1 MRRAELLLL
10 QINDA
15 LFPVGGYAHSYGLE
29 TYIQKGLVRD
39 PSTAW
44 DYLVQKL
51 RYGTLYADLLP
62 VRLALEASSAGALE
76 TLLELDALVTASKA
90 PMELR
95 EASRKLAS
103 RFAKTV
109 SGLPGLCPAP
119 VWGEYLARSQG
130 RMTYAVCYGG
140 FCGAC
145 GLPRDEALLHF
156 LYAQT
161 SAMISCCVKAVPLRQ
176 TDGQSLLFR
185 AQPLLDELLEEVS
198 ALDPDLVCLSTPG
211 FDLRAMQHEDLY
223 SRLYMS

>member
-1 MRRAELLLL
+1 MRGELLLL

-15 LFPVGGYAHSYGLE
+15 LFPIGGYAHSYGLE

-39 PSTAW
+39 TAIAW

-51 RYGTLYADLLP
+51 RCGTLYSDLLP
-62 VRLALEASSAGALE
+62 ARLSLEAAAAVKVEDMLM
-76 TLLELDALVTASKA
+76 LDELVTASKS
-90 PMELR
+90 PLELR

-109 SGLPGLCPAP
+109 AGLPGLCPAP
-119 VWGEYLARSQG
+119 VWGEYLEKSGGHMA
-130 RMTYAVCYGG
+130 YAVCYGG

-145 GLPRDEALLHF
+145 GLPWEESLLHF

-161 SAMISCCVKAVPLRQ
+161 SAMVSCCVKAVPLRQ
-176 TDGQSLLFR
+176 TDGQALLFR
-185 AQPLLDELLEEVS
+185 AQPLMEELMREVGS
-198 ALDPDLVCLSTPG
+198 LGPDQVCLSTPG
-211 FDLRAMQHEDLY
+211 LDLRAMQHEDLY